1 MRYITFFIVNILFIC
16 ATVSADQTRDYVVS
30 ILFPTNPNSTT
41 FELHSTKVGDTPT
54 DSIGMISTGKT
65 LGTNEKCTIG
75 KVYVQINQG
84 GDVWELLV
92 CAKNT
97 NPSPFNQPILYNLVQ
112 GGALSLKYRNSF
124 VFGEDTDPLGTTV
137 SLDHWYNSSNP
148 NAVLYKWFVNSPTG
162 GCSAITDPATRT
174 YATLTNSDDVIPGR
188 IQITFAVDLI
198 GAFPNPPDGLYS
210 LPLEMELVIN

>member
-16 ATVSADQTRDYVVS
+16 ATVSANQTEDYVVN
-30 ILFPTNPNSTT
+30 ILFPPNPNPTT

-84 GDVWELLV
+84 GDVWDLLL

-97 NPSPFNQPILYNLVQ
+97 YSTLPLLLNMVQ
-112 GGALSLKYRNSF
+112 GGALALKYRNSII
-124 VFGEDTDPLGTTV
+124 FGEDTNPLGTTIT
-137 SLDHWYNSSNP
+137 LDDWYNPYNP
-148 NAVLYKWFVNSPTG
+148 DVVLYKSFINSPTG
-162 GCSAITDPATRT
+162 GCSAITDPVTRT
-174 YATLTNSDDVIPGR
+174 YATLASSNNVISGR

-198 GAFPNPPDGLYS
+198 GASTNPPNGLYS